1 MSLWKVDFSVST
13 NEDWVD
19 TIAVVENQGE
29 EDEVAYDLTGAE
41 LRMQIRSKAETLKVL
56 LELSTDNGRLIIED
70 PVGDELYPNKI
81 TVYVP
86 QATVDNLKPG
96 NVYVYDIV
104 WTRPDSQVINFIAGT
119 VAVNLGVTRDDN

>member
-1 MSLWKVDFSVST
+1 MSIWKIDFSVST

-19 TIAVVENQGE
+19 TIAVVENPGE
-29 EDEVAYDLTGAE
+29 GDEAPYDLTGAS
-41 LRMQIRSKAETLKVL
+41 LRMQIRKTAPVLKIEL
-56 LELSTDNGRLIIED
+56 DLSTDNGLLIIED
-70 PVGDELYPNKI
+70 PVGDEPYPNKI

-104 WTRPDSQVINFIAGT
+104 WTQPDGRLINFISGAIT
-119 VAVNLGVTRDDN
+119 VNLGITRDDN